1 MIACTRDC
9 YDTCIFDSN
18 YRPLNIFPVNGFT
31 CSRGIVDIKRN
42 SINRIRSPTID
53 GKEVSLQTAI
63 EYIAKVIKEVDD
75 KSKILHIDYDGNQ
88 GLLTWYYP
96 SRLWNVIGASTT
108 DYSICSLEGHE
119 AIKRVYGTSFG
130 ALPED
135 FLKFSSVVFWGS
147 ESAISFIHGWKI
159 LKDKFKVTIDV
170 RLSETARR
178 SDKYYIIKPG
188 SDVFL
193 AIGILKILSENLKI
207 GNIPN
212 LDLYDTSYI
221 SKVTGISEEG
231 IEELARFYL
240 EKKPLT
246 IIGFALGRS
255 INGGN
260 AISTISLIPYLL
272 GIKPGFFYANSQGW
286 GIDFDYLR
294 GLHLARPSKTVSMAE
309 IGDRIDEFKVI
320 FVWNSNPIVSLPG
333 GNKIVEKVKEGKIT
347 LIVHDPFWSETA
359 KIANIVIPASTFLE
373 KEDVVYSYW
382 HQYLVYNEPIL
393 PKKGLTEIDLVNL
406 LSKELQIHHP
416 LLDES
421 PWDAVN
427 YSIRKTGI
435 TVEQLKKEKIMK
447 MNPKIEYN
455 VKFTIPT
462 PDQLIIP
469 VGNFIV
475 YSAHPNYTNSQF
487 KEIYGNKTA
496 VIYNS
501 NFDGEGYVI
510 SNIGKLRVRFK
521 KDDRIPLGVYFVFKS
536 SLLTTEGLSI
546 NSVIPS
552 NKGKYGGP
560 LLNANIEVDF
570 VKE

>member
-9 YDTCIFDSN
+9 YDTCIFDN
-18 YRPLNIFPVNGFT
+18 KYKPLNIFPINGFT
-31 CSRGIVDIKRN
+31 CSRGIMDIKRN
-42 SINRIRSPTID
+42 SINRIEHPIIE
-53 GKEVSLQTAI
+53 GKEVSLQVVI
-63 EYIAKVIKEVDD
+63 KQIAKVIKEVDD

-119 AIKRVYGTSFG
+119 AIKQIYGTSFG

-135 FLKFSSVVFWGS
+135 FLKFNSVVFWGS

-178 SDKYYIIKPG
+178 SDKYYIIRPG

-193 AIGILKILSENLKI
+193 AIGILKFLVKNRKIENI
-207 GNIPN
+207 NN
-212 LDLYDTSYI
+212 LDLYDINDI
-221 SKVTGISEEG
+221 SQITGISEDK
-231 IEELARFYL
+231 IEELANFYS
-240 EKKPLT
+240 ETKPLT

-255 INGGN
+255 LNGGN

-272 GIKPGFFYANSQGW
+272 GIQHGFFYSNSQGW

-294 GLHLARPSKTVSMAE
+294 GLHLVRPRKIVSMAE
-309 IGDRIDEFKVI
+309 IGDKIDEFKVI

-333 GNKIVEKVKEGKIT
+333 GNKIAEKVKEGKVI

-359 KIANIVIPASTFLE
+359 KIANIAIPASTFLE

-393 PKKGLTEIDLVNL
+393 PKKGITEIEFINL
-406 LSKELQIHHP
+406 ISKELNIHHT

-427 YSIRKTGI
+427 YSLRKTGI
-435 TVEQLKKEKIMK
+435 TVDLLKKEKIVK
-447 MNPKIEYN
+447 ITPKVTYN
-455 VKFTIPT
+455 VKVTVPH
-462 PDQLIIP
+462 PSDLIKP
-469 VGNFIV
+469 SGDFIV

-487 KEIYGNKTA
+487 KEVYGLKTA

-501 NFDGEGYVI
+501 SFEGDGYITSTV
-510 SNIGKLRVRFK
+510 GKLKVRFK
-521 KDDRIPLGVYFVFKS
+521 KDDKIPQGVYFVFKN
-536 SLLTTEGLSI
+536 SLLTSEGISI
-546 NSVIPS
+546 NSVIPP

-560 LLNANIEVDF
+560 LLNVNLKIDF
-570 VKE
+570 LKN